1 MQEHPQ
7 ISGAEGRTMQT
18 TILDINVVIQSTAT
32 LIGALGIIVAFLKSA
47 EKYLNR
53 PKENKENM
61 EAFKKE
67 TEKRMEKIEDE
78 IKGIKKEQY
87 VQTKCLLAIMDG
99 LKQLG
104 ANGKVTEANEEL
116 SQHLLNA
123 AYEDDGK

>member
-7 ISGAEGRTMQT
+7 ISGAGRRTMQT
-18 TILDINVVIQSTAT
+18 TMLDINVVIQSTAT
-32 LIGALGIIVAFLKSA
+32 LIGALGIIFAFFKSV